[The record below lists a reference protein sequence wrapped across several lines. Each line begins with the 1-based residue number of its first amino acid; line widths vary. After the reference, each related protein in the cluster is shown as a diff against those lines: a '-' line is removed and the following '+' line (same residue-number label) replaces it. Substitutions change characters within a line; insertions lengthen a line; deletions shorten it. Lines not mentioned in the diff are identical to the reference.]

1 MSNKKN
7 ICDYYNSPFIL
18 YCRNHDRVC
27 HRNCNGEKLCL
38 HFDKNDSSNCEVCNW
53 TKSSHRYIMNYKEQK
68 EKEYNSNYLSELILI
83 DEEYLKLKNK
93 GYHYLMVCIETLKKL
108 IIKNKDLNEI
118 TLLKE
123 DPNYK
128 NGYIQK
134 VLNEI
139 RVFICY

>member
-1 MSNKKN
+1 
-7 ICDYYNSPFIL
+7 
-18 YCRNHDRVC
+18 
-27 HRNCNGEKLCL
+27 
-38 HFDKNDSSNCEVCNW
+38 
-53 TKSSHRYIMNYKEQK
+53 
-68 EKEYNSNYLSELILI
+68 
-83 DEEYLKLKNK
+83 
-93 GYHYLMVCIETLKKL
+93 MVCIETLKKL

>member
-1 MSNKKN
+1 
-7 ICDYYNSPFIL
+7 
-18 YCRNHDRVC
+18 
-27 HRNCNGEKLCL
+27 
-38 HFDKNDSSNCEVCNW
+38 
-53 TKSSHRYIMNYKEQK
+53 MNYNEQK
-68 EKEYNSNYLSELILI
+68 EKDYNSNYLSELILI

-93 GYHYLMVCIETLKKL
+93 GYHYLMVCIEILKKL

-139 RVFICY
+139 RVFICC

>member
-1 MSNKKN
+1 
-7 ICDYYNSPFIL
+7 
-18 YCRNHDRVC
+18 
-27 HRNCNGEKLCL
+27 
-38 HFDKNDSSNCEVCNW
+38 
-53 TKSSHRYIMNYKEQK
+53 MNYNEQK
-68 EKEYNSNYLSELILI
+68 EKKYNSNYLSELILMM
-83 DEEYLKLKNK
+83 KNK
-93 GYHYLMVCIETLKKL
+93 VYHYLMVCIETLKKL
-108 IIKNKDLNEI
+108 IMKNKDLNEI